1 MEFESSRVLIVD
13 DMSMNRM
20 VLSSLLATQG
30 IIADQAESGFE
41 CIDLCQ
47 QKDYDLIL
55 LDHRMPDMDG
65 VDTLVKLK
73 EIFESRGVNT
83 PIVCHTT
90 AEGRQNINLYKAA
103 GFADVLI
110 KPIEPNELFDVIVTY
125 LSDKNTSEQPLEEI
139 FVPDEELSPVEE
151 DINNAE
157 ELDKLPMW
165 LKLVPHIDLV
175 AGIANCGSAEDYLD
189 ALYIFYSSIEE
200 KAEEIRSFLNSSDWT
215 MYALR
220 VHSLKSMARLI
231 GAKKLGDLA
240 ARLED
245 AARKDNHK
253 SIRANTPELL
263 ESYTEFSSLLSKL
276 KEEDFRMSSG
286 QTSDASDEE
295 SGTGD
300 VSYDFSHNVLFIQS
314 GQGIIQKG
322 IVKNLEE
329 AGFNVVSIPDEPDR
343 IIAHRKD
350 FGIII
355 YHTSLSDNAHIG
367 LTMNLLGEICHD
379 DNKILCLTGEMS
391 DLKTAMLTT
400 GAYRVS
406 KCYQRPVVI
415 DEFIKDMT
423 FYAAL
428 QIEYRRKKTIFVV
441 DDDRSY
447 LSIIMHWLSD
457 EYNVSAFNHVKDALN
472 GLSAVTPDLILLDYE
487 MPEMNGFD
495 LMRKIRASFPDITI
509 PIIFLTGKN
518 DKELVFQVLEDK
530 PEGYLLKTSQKE
542 VILDTIHRYF
552 AETIFKASRKGLIEE
567 TESEH

>member
-13 DMSMNRM
+13 DMAMNRM

-30 IIADQAESGFE
+30 IVADQAESGFE
-41 CIDLCQ
+41 CIDLCKQ
-47 QKDYDLIL
+47 YDYDLIL

-125 LSDKNTSEQPLEEI
+125 LSDENISEQPLEEDPLAQEESTPLEVNI
-139 FVPDEELSPVEE
+139 NTDEELE
-151 DINNAE
+151 
-157 ELDKLPMW
+157 KLPVW
-165 LKLVPHIDLV
+165 LKIVPHIDLV
-175 AGIANCGSAEDYLD
+175 AGITNCGSAEDYLD

-200 KAEEIRSFLNSSDWT
+200 KTDEIRSFLKSCDWT

-240 ARLED
+240 ARLEN
-245 AARKDNHK
+245 AARNDDPIL
-253 SIRANTPELL
+253 IRTLTPELL
-263 ESYTEFSSLLSKL
+263 QSYTEFSSLLSKL
-276 KEEDFRMSSG
+276 KEEDFRMSLD
-286 QTSDASDEE
+286 QTNDASGEG
-295 SGTGD
+295 SYPGD
-300 VSYDFSHNVLFIQS
+300 GSPDYSHNVLFIQS

-329 AGFNVVSIPDEPDR
+329 AGFKVASIPDEPDH
-343 IIAHRKD
+343 IIAHRKEY
-350 FGIII
+350 GIII

-379 DNKILCLTGEMS
+379 DNKILCLTGEMA
-391 DLKTAMLTT
+391 DLKTAMLAT
-400 GAYRVS
+400 GSYRVS
-406 KCYQRPVVI
+406 KCYQRPVII
-415 DEFIKDMT
+415 DEFLKDMA

-428 QIEYRRKKTIFVV
+428 QSEYRRRKTIYVV

-472 GLSAVTPDLILLDYE
+472 GLRAVTPDLILLDYE

-518 DKELVFQVLEDK
+518 DKELVFHVLEDK
-530 PEGYLLKTSQKE
+530 PDGYLLKTSQKE
-542 VILDTIHRYF
+542 VILDTIHRFF
-552 AETIFKASRKGLIEE
+552 AETIFKASQKGPIEE
-567 TESEH
+567 TETED